1 MSEPTTSGTAGSE
14 SAESTGSATAASGP
28 ILRRELN
35 LRSLITIGVCLMF
48 PLAPTAVYGAVTL
61 ESGGHMAL
69 AYLFAA
75 IPMSFTAWSYG
86 QMASVHPVAGSA
98 YSYARRTVSPEAGF
112 VTGWAVLLD
121 YLFFQVLNYI
131 MIGIFATSL
140 FPSLPTWG
148 VVIVAAVIVTG
159 INLTGIK
166 NLDRVNTVLVI
177 AMFVTVAYFIV
188 AAIATTASDP
198 ALSFSTKAL
207 YNPETFNMSLVLAG
221 TSIACF
227 SFLGFDALTT
237 LSEETKDP
245 RRVMSKATVTVIAI
259 MAVVFIAQ
267 AWAAQTV
274 FPDNSKLTNP
284 DAAFFDVAFAAGGA
298 TLANTISIA
307 VIAGALANALDTQAG
322 VSRLLYGMGRD
333 GVLPRSFFGKL
344 AANDVPRNNILL
356 MGAVGLVG
364 AALPLATVLNLIN
377 FGALIAFMAVNL
389 CVILWFWVKKLPSDV
404 PASWKHLVLPGLG
417 FVTCALLMWS
427 LSGDAKLMGLG
438 WLAIGVLVMVI
449 TGAARKADLS
459 GR

>member
-307 VIAGALANALDTQAG
+307 VIAGVATWGCVVLGLA
-322 VSRLLYGMGRD
+322 
-333 GVLPRSFFGKL
+333 RSFFGKL
-344 AANDVPRNNILL
+344 SANDVPRNNILL